1 MVDCTEC
8 TIPAAVNTAEIGV
21 GACFAFTQWSV
32 AEDVRPQPN
41 TYAAICDEE
50 GQKLLAT
57 LVTMPEPDESDAYVH
72 LYRADVVPGIG
83 DNELQIGEFQAKVPL
98 SLLERQFPKCF
109 EHLGFS
115 PSSTSDG
122 ATGGGDPTEMFE
134 TLPDSTETDGDNAR
148 ASDGIEIGDMLN
160 SGDGEASASTKTGGS
175 PFDDGIGF
183 GTEPPS
189 AAPGFFYDEEPSYG
203 EHSRPS
209 YGPHGIFAGTPHGDP
224 LLMMAGMVET
234 MLLQRKLEDLARAAL
249 TSSPI
254 SAMLDAT
261 TIATASARRG
271 YVMIVIKNVGD
282 DSTEAP
288 QSNPASATDQSTT
301 SRRSP
306 RWPWNR

>member
-1 MVDCTEC
+1 MHR
-8 TIPAAVNTAEIGV
+8 NTDGSGETPNCI
-21 GACFAFTQWSV
+21 
-32 AEDVRPQPN
+32 QPGD
-41 TYAAICDEE
+41 TAI
-50 GQKLLAT
+50 L
-57 LVTMPEPDESDAYVH
+57 
-72 LYRADVVPGIG
+72 IG
-83 DNELQIGEFQAKVPL
+83 DLGYLDSSNLSVTICLQAGEPLLKMMANSDPQSGALLPVYWVTVDTDDITAVSGVSFEVFESICPKAFQILA
-98 SLLERQFPKCF
+98 EFP
-109 EHLGFS
+109 ESNLYQYLH
-115 PSSTSDG
+115 
-122 ATGGGDPTEMFE
+122 PT
-134 TLPDSTETDGDNAR
+134 PDSAETGGDNAR
-148 ASDGIEIGDMLN
+148 ADDGIEIGDILN
-160 SGDGEASASTKTGGS
+160 SGAGEATTSTNTGGD
-175 PFDDGIGF
+175 PFDGIGF
-183 GTEPPS
+183 STEQS
-189 AAPGFFYDEEPSYG
+189 GAATGFFYDEESYG
-203 EHSRPS
+203 EHSRPP

-224 LLMMAGMVET
+224 LLMVAGMVEA